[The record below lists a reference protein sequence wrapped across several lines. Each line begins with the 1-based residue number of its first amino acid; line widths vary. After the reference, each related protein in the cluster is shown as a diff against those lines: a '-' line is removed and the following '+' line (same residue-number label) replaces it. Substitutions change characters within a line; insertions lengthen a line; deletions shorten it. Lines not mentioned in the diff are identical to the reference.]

1 VLNTTLSKTGGTA
14 NGTVSFNPLT
24 GTYLHAYLTER
35 GTTVTVIYQVC
46 NTAVTPN
53 VCASATVNITVPVDT
68 DADGVPD
75 VDDLDDD
82 NDGILDTVEN
92 AQLSADTDGDGIPN
106 RLDLDSDND
115 GINDV
120 DEAIGTDID
129 GDGMADGIVS
139 PTGIPSQQAG

>member
-1 VLNTTLSKTGGTA
+1 
-14 NGTVSFNPLT
+14 
-24 GTYLHAYLTER
+24 
-35 GTTVTVIYQVC
+35 
-46 NTAVTPN
+46 
-53 VCASATVNITVPVDT
+53 
-68 DADGVPD
+68 
-75 VDDLDDD
+75 LDDD

-139 PTGIPSQQAG
+139 PTGIPSTAGLGLTPPDTDNDNKPNPYD